1 MWKLG
6 LFILTIAVAL
16 GLGATVL
23 RNPLAE
29 AASPFTNV
37 IVGNTSASPV
47 PVTEQNVDTNGNL
60 KVHEQGTA
68 AVSIQN
74 TDGNGNVKVHEQG
87 TANTAVTAY
96 PQASAVHEGGG
107 NLDSTNSFN
116 IIDQFGPI
124 NASTIVLSNL
134 RDGCEVLFALAGP
147 GGLSR
152 FEFMVPAAH
161 TVTIPLPE
169 TVAID
174 TVNAASLVPCE
185 ADWTI
190 VGS

>member
-29 AASPFTNV
+29 AATPFASIV
-37 IVGNTSASPV
+37 IGNSSSNPV
-47 PVTEQNVDTNGNL
+47 PVAEQNIDANGNL
-60 KVHEQGTA
+60 
-68 AVSIQN
+68 
-74 TDGNGNVKVHEQG
+74 KVHEQG

-96 PQASAVHEGGG
+96 PQASNVHFRNG
-107 NLDSTNSFN
+107 NLDTTNSFT
-116 IIDQFGPI
+116 IVDQFGTI
-124 NASTIVLSNL
+124 NASTIVLST
-134 RDGCEVLFALAGP
+134 RVSGCEVDFQVVAPTGAVVFAL
-147 GGLSR
+147 R
-152 FEFMVPAAH
+152 VPPAQ

-169 TVAID
+169 TVA
-174 TVNAASLVPCE
+174 VNGVIAGSTSLCE
-185 ADWTI
+185 AGWTI